1 MTMPR
6 SSIDSLDIST
16 LRAQYANNQTTPRA
30 VLTEVANRIAKYND
44 PALFIHLLPP
54 AAIDSQ
60 LDQLEARKRAGQ
72 PQPLYGI
79 PFAIKDN
86 INFAH
91 HPTTAACPAYSF
103 TPTQSATVVD
113 RLCQAGAILVGKTN
127 LDQFATGLVG
137 TRSPYGTP
145 RNPINPDYIPGG
157 SSSGSAVAVA
167 ANLVSFSLGT
177 DTAGSGRVPAAFN
190 NIVGLKPTKGRLST
204 TGVVPACRS
213 LDCVSIFTKS
223 CTDAEEILKI
233 CQAYDP
239 TDPFSCTEKDW
250 PPVNPINPSQFTF
263 GVPKPDQLQF
273 FNDPHTPTLYAAA
286 IEKLITLGGK
296 KIEIDFAPFA
306 QAARLLYEGPWV
318 AERYA
323 VIQDLLNRDPQAI
336 LEITRQ
342 IISPGQKT
350 SAVDSFKALYQLQ
363 ALRQQTRQTW
373 EKVDCLL
380 LPTTGTI
387 YKKEQIQ
394 SDPIR
399 LNSNLGYYTNFT
411 NLLDLSALALPA
423 GFAPDGL
430 PRGVTLFAP
439 AGQESSLLKLGTRFE
454 QSKDNQMT
462 PTNKSENPI
471 PQGQIAIAVLGAHL
485 SGLPLNHQLT
495 DLGATL
501 HRTCKTAPK
510 YRFYALPNTT
520 PPKPAL
526 LRVTENGQQ
535 IELEIWLMA
544 PQSFG
549 TFVANIPGPLGI
561 GTIELEDN
569 TTVKGFL
576 CEPYALTGAK
586 DISDSGGWRNYLA
599 KTTNL

>member
-1 MTMPR
+1 MPR
-6 SSIDSLDIST
+6 SSIDSLDISV
-16 LRAQYANNQTTPRA
+16 LRAQYAQGYTTPRE
-30 VLTEVANRIAKYND
+30 VLADVAARIAQYND

-54 AAIDSQ
+54 ADINVQ
-60 LDQLEARKRAGQ
+60 LDQLESRKRKREA
-72 PQPLYGI
+72 QPLYGI

-86 INFAH
+86 INYAH
-91 HPTTAACPAYSF
+91 HSTTAACPAYSF
-103 TPTQSATVVD
+103 TPTESATVVD
-113 RLCQAGAILVGKTN
+113 RLCKAGAILVGKTN

-167 ANLVSFSLGT
+167 ANLVTFSLGT

-190 NIVGLKPTKGRLST
+190 NIVGLKPTRGRLST

-223 CTDAEEILKI
+223 CNDAETILNI

-239 TDPFSCTEKDW
+239 TDPFSRTERDW
-250 PPVNPINPSQFTF
+250 PSVKPINPNHFTF
-263 GVPKPDQLQF
+263 GVPKPDQLEF
-273 FNDPHTPTLYAAA
+273 FGDPHTPSLYAAA
-286 IEKLITLGGK
+286 IEKVIAIGGK

-323 VIQDLLNRDPQAI
+323 VIQELLDRDPQAI

-342 IISPGQKT
+342 IISQGRKT

-363 ALRQQTRQTW
+363 ALRQQTRPTW
-373 EKVDCLL
+373 DKVDCLL

-387 YKKEQIQ
+387 YQKTQIDA
-394 SDPIR
+394 DPIR

-423 GFAPDGL
+423 GFANDGL
-430 PRGVTLFAP
+430 PRGVTLFAR
-439 AGQESSLLKLGTRFE
+439 AGQDLSLLKLGARFE
-454 QSKDNQMT
+454 EMKGT
-462 PTNKSENPI
+462 PMNTIDQSENAI
-471 PQGQIAIAVLGAHL
+471 PDGYIAIGVLGAHL
-485 SGLPLNHQLT
+485 TGLPLNHQLT
-495 DLGATL
+495 DRGAKL
-501 HRTCKTAPK
+501 HRTCNTAPK

-520 PPKPAL
+520 PAKPAL
-526 LRVTENGQQ
+526 LRVAENGKK
-535 IELEIWLMA
+535 IELEIWIMDA
-544 PQSFG
+544 QSFG
-549 TFVANIPGPLGI
+549 TFVAAIPSPLGI
-561 GTIELEDN
+561 GTIELEDG

-586 DISDSGGWRNYLA
+586 DITDAGGWRNFLA
-599 KTTNL
+599 QSE